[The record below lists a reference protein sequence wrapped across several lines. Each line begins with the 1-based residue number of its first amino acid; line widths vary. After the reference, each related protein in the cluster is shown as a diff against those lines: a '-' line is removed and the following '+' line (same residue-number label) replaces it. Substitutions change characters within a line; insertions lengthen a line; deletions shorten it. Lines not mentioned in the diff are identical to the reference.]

1 MKSSKVC
8 AITCLL
14 FITVI
19 LRNFKGLQ
27 RNYQGLPSSRLVI
40 CNQCL
45 VISLRIA
52 FYTIIAVEYQ
62 LPYTVILVNFHFVIR
77 MRWYNVNL
85 HCVQSPEVII
95 LFCIHVAVIREIT
108 KYSSKHV
115 ALPDSYFCCQA
126 ATTKDRSLLWTLN
139 IYIYIYIYIYICICI
154 YMYNIYLPNIE
165 RRNGKSWK

>member
-1 MKSSKVC
+1 MFMKSSKVC

-19 LRNFKGLQ
+19 LRNL
-27 RNYQGLPSSRLVI
+27 RNISRLLPLGRWYQGLPSSRLVI

-52 FYTIIAVEYQ
+52 FYTIIAVDYQ

-108 KYSSKHV
+108 KYSNKQV

-126 ATTKDRSLLWTLN
+126 ATKKDRSLLWTLN
-139 IYIYIYIYIYICICI
+139 I
-154 YMYNIYLPNIE
+154 
-165 RRNGKSWK
+165 